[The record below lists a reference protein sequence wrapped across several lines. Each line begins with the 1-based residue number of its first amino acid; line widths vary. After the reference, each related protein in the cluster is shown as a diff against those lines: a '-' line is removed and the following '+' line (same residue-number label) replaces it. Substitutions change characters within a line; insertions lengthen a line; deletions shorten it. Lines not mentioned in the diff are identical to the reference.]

1 MGFIPDN
8 VVHTFVVP
16 PGKKI
21 KLSLNVL
28 VPGFEQYIR
37 VIGDSQ
43 EFLVTNI
50 PGHTSSFEYTSKTNT
65 SVGSIVEWFFQTGWK
80 GSGDTDTGH
89 FHHNLTQCEFK
100 TDSSFVINV
109 YVTSGV
115 VGNPVYGTI
124 EVSWLD

>member
-37 VIGDSQ
+37 VIGDG
-43 EFLVTNI
+43 FFKRD
-50 PGHTSSFEYTSKTNT
+50 GK
-65 SVGSIVEWFFQTGWK
+65 GVEIQTL
-80 GSGDTDTGH
+80 DTFITILLNA
-89 FHHNLTQCEFK
+89 NLRPTQAL
-100 TDSSFVINV
+100 SLM
-109 YVTSGV
+109 YMLLQG
-115 VGNPVYGTI
+115 
-124 EVSWLD
+124 